1 MALTRA
7 SQIVLLSERGTERF
21 NDVTMVDLR
30 LSRRFRFGPRGF
42 TPTADF
48 FNLGNAATVVNLNSA
63 VGATYL
69 APAEILAPRIIRVGF
84 SLDF

>member
-1 MALTRA
+1 MAT
-7 SQIVLLSERGTERF
+7 
-21 NDVTMVDLR
+21 
-30 LSRRFRFGPRGF
+30 GF
-42 TPTADF
+42 TPTVDV
-48 FNLGNAATVVNLNSA
+48 FNLGHAATVVNHNVG